1 MATKAQADLDD
12 KLGFPRV
19 VIPVCFGDFGLFR
32 PENAEM
38 DWDDKPRLP
47 RVVMPIHFVFSW
59 PFSARKARN
68 GLPENPKMDWDD
80 KPGLPRVVIPV
91 APLARKLQNGLG

>member
-1 MATKAQADLDD
+1 MARKTQADWDD

-32 PENAEM
+32 PENAET

-47 RVVMPIHFVFSW
+47 RVV
-59 PFSARKARN
+59 
-68 GLPENPKMDWDD
+68 
-80 KPGLPRVVIPV
+80 IPV
-91 APLARKLQNGLG
+91 GFAFLSALFGQKTPKRIG